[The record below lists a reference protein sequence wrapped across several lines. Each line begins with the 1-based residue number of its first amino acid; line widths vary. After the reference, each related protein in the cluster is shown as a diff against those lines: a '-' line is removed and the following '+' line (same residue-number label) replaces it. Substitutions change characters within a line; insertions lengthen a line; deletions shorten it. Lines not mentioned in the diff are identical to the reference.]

1 MLPSRI
7 SQQQSKSLQRL
18 HNSPLLNSEPS
29 EPRISNSCVVLP
41 ILRRILLGDK
51 WPLKR
56 GYHSAVCR
64 LWHALA
70 AA

>member
-7 SQQQSKSLQRL
+7 S
-18 HNSPLLNSEPS
+18 NSEPS